1 MRSQEKSGSM
11 SVVTVAVAAGVS
23 AVVSAIVVS
32 IGVVGMV
39 LLDRGNTAPPQ
50 TIVAAFPSQAPA
62 APVPAPGPAAPT
74 SPAPSARPGSA
85 APPAAVQPAPP
96 VAPPPAAAP
105 APAVPPPP
113 AAAEEPPAAE
123 ETVTPQAPPVPS
135 EAQLVGKLQLLLD
148 PGTAPEIKARELEAG
163 EAGLGMIGPVAD
175 ALALAGPAYSWTVVG
190 PVSVDGDLL
199 TAQLKTSLVGFGDRF
214 QPITWIWRDGNWK
227 LTNESGCALAAM
239 AMVPC
244 PA

>member
-62 APVPAPGPAAPT
+62 APT
-74 SPAPSARPGSA
+74 SAAPSARPGAA
-85 APPAAVQPAPP
+85 APPAAVQSAPP

-113 AAAEEPPAAE
+113 AVAEEPPAAE
-123 ETVTPQAPPVPS
+123 ETVAPQAPPVLS
-135 EAQLVGKLQLLLD
+135 EGQLAGKLQLLLD
-148 PGTAPEIKARELEAG
+148 PGTAPEIKAGELEAG

-214 QPITWIWRDGNWK
+214 QPITWIWLDGNWK